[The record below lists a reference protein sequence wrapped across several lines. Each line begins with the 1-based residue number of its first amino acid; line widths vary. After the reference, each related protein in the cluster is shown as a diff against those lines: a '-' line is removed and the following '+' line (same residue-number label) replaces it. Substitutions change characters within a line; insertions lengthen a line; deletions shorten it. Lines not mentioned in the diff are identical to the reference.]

1 MSAPTEEAAVST
13 RPPVRQTDSI
23 PARRRPR
30 GAARLL
36 TAAAVGAAMLL
47 APATAA
53 GADPGFQH
61 ATFEGGASLA
71 DGVCGGPVWGAAQ
84 TGENIPG
91 QVHFYVRGTFFG
103 VSSAPGRSCRVDTT
117 VTWRNLDTGA
127 TGTVHG
133 PVGKPWYPAFDPDP
147 VGLQIS
153 ETVATGP
160 GRIELTATTALP
172 HLPAR
177 AVITAY

>member
-1 MSAPTEEAAVST
+1 MSAPTQEAAVF
-13 RPPVRQTDSI
+13 
-23 PARRRPR
+23 ARPR
-30 GAARLL
+30 TPDTGSAPTRRAAIGAARVL
-36 TAAAVGAAMLL
+36 TAAAACAGMLL

-53 GADPGFQH
+53 GADPGFRH
-61 ATFEGGASLA
+61 AQFEGGASLA
-71 DGVCGGPVWGAAQ
+71 DGVCGGPVWGAVQ

-91 QVHFYVRGTFFG
+91 RVHFYVRGTFFG
-103 VSSAPGRSCRVDTT
+103 ISSAPGRSCRVDTT

-153 ETVATGP
+153 DTADTGP
-160 GRIELTATTALP
+160 GRIELTVTTALP

>member
-1 MSAPTEEAAVST
+1 MFGHRRTPDQTPT
-13 RPPVRQTDSI
+13 R
-23 PARRRPR
+23 R
-30 GAARLL
+30 GARGAVRALL
-36 TAAAVGAAMLL
+36 AAAACAGLLL

-53 GADPGFQH
+53 GADPGFRH
-61 ATFEGGASLA
+61 TWFEGGASLA

-91 QVHFYVRGTFFG
+91 QAHFYVRGTFFG
-103 VSSAPGRSCRVDTT
+103 ISSNPGQSCRVEAT

-127 TGTVHG
+127 SGTVRG

-147 VGLQIS
+147 IGMQIS
-153 ETVATGP
+153 GTARTGP
-160 GRIELTATTALP
+160 GRVELTVTTALP

-177 AVITAY
+177 AVVIAY